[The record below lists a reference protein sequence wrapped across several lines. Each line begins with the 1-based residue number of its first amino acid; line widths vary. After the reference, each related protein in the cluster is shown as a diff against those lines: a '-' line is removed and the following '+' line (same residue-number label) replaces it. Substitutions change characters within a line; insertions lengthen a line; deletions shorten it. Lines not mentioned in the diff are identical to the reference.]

1 MATTSEI
8 IAFDFDGTL
17 CDSMPALEELAAEV
31 LQDYLTEDA
40 ARLLYRWTTGLPF
53 HAQLELMFASV
64 PVAALEWFEREK
76 EAVYWQAKPLAGTE
90 EVLSKLSAK
99 HQVIVVSSSRP
110 HQVSEWLL
118 HRDLDKYVKIATDYG
133 PKVEQLKKHKAS
145 VFVGDS
151 DRDAL
156 MAQEAG
162 CRFHQVHGIT
172 GITLHEIRR
181 IYE

>member
-1 MATTSEI
+1 MTTSSEI

-17 CDSMPALEELAAEV
+17 CDSMSELENIATEV

-40 ARLLYRWTTGLPF
+40 CRMLYRWTTGLPF
-53 HAQLELMFASV
+53 REQLALMFPSV

-76 EAVYWQAKPLAGTE
+76 EAVYWQAKPLEGAE
-90 EVLSKLSAK
+90 EVLSKLSTK
-99 HQVIVVSSSRP
+99 HKLLVVSSSRP
-110 HQVSEWLL
+110 HHVYEWLL
-118 HRDLDKYVKIATDYG
+118 HRDLEKYVEVAVDYDS
-133 PKVEQLKKHKAS
+133 KVEQLKKHQAS

-172 GITLHEIRR
+172 GTTLHEIRR